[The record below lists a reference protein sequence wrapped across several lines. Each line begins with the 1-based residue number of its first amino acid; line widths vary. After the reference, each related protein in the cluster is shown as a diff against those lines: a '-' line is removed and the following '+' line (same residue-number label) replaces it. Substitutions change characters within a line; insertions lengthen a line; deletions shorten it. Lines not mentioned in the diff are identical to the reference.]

1 MRIVQ
6 AHKYYWHR
14 DGASNYV
21 LDWTHVLEERGHE
34 VAPFAM
40 QGNGNL
46 PNPWSRYFISE
57 TDLRSPEF
65 SPWYLAKAA
74 GRFFYSFEAKNKF
87 TGLCEAFKPDLLH
100 VHNLYHHLS
109 QSPLDVARTKN
120 IPTVM
125 TLHDYA
131 LLSSNYSLSPRGTS
145 YYPHRLLARV
155 FAHAGFLFE
164 RWRGAYEQTVRYFI
178 APTQFVKDLF
188 VEYDFPA
195 ERIRVIPYF
204 VSLVSKTELPPVS
217 GPAYFLYVGRLS
229 PEKGVATLLQAL
241 ARLGPEFHLKIV
253 GSGSQDKELKVLTEQ
268 LHLLDRVEFL
278 DYRPPEEVRDLM
290 SRALAVCVPSLWY
303 EIFGLVALEAMAQ
316 GVPVLASNIGGL
328 PEVVGSGG
336 WLVKSG
342 EVEAWS
348 EQMKYILNH
357 PQEADKVGR
366 QAAARASE
374 FTVERHYR
382 AVMALYQS
390 AITVNQ
396 VNQAGK

>member
-1 MRIVQ
+1 MKIIQ

-21 LDWTHVLEERGHE
+21 LDWTRVLEERGHK

-57 TDLRSPEF
+57 TDLRSPGH

-74 GRFFYSFEAKNKF
+74 GRFFYSFEAKKKF
-87 TGLCEAFKPDLLH
+87 AELCEIFKPDLLH

-109 QSPLDVARTKN
+109 QSPLDVAKTKN

-131 LLSSNYSLSPRGTS
+131 LLSSNYNLSPYGTS
-145 YYPHRLLARV
+145 YYPHCLPARMFARLS
-155 FAHAGFLFE
+155 FLFE
-164 RWRGAYEQTVRYFI
+164 RWRGAYERTVRCLI
-178 APTQFVKDLF
+178 APTQFVRDLF
-188 VEYDFPA
+188 VEYGFPA

-204 VSLVSKTELPPVS
+204 VSPISSVRPPPVS

-229 PEKGVATLLQAL
+229 PEKGIQVLLRAL
-241 ARLGPEFHLKIV
+241 ASLGPEFYLKIA
-253 GSGSQDKELKVLTEQ
+253 GNGPQDKELKVLTEQ

-278 DYRPPEEVRDLM
+278 DYRPLEEIRDLM

-303 EIFGLVALEAMAQ
+303 EIFGLAALEAMAQ
-316 GVPVLASNIGGL
+316 GVPVLASRIGGL

-336 WLVKSG
+336 WLIKPG
-342 EVEAWS
+342 DVEAWS
-348 EQMKYILNH
+348 EQMKYVASH
-357 PQEADKVGR
+357 PKEADKIGR
-366 QAAARASE
+366 RAAARASE

-382 AVMALYQS
+382 AVIELYDR
-390 AITVNQ
+390 V
-396 VNQAGK
+396 VNQAFK